1 MDLFKKS
8 ITAALLVLVFWSCA
22 NEETKKGDD
31 YFREGNYQEA
41 VNAYSEILSIDPSN
55 VQMLYGRARAREE
68 MQNLEG
74 AIQDYKKALTYD
86 DRNVRVLIG
95 LGDIYYKQ
103 KDFANAL
110 FYYEQATGFEKNNA
124 YALFKEGRAHHKLGN
139 VKEAMDLYNNALREN
154 KKLGEAYLFRGAL
167 KVSQKNK
174 RSACEDF
181 RKAKSLGVSG
191 ADGAIGSYCG

>member
-1 MDLFKKS
+1 MNLLKRN
-8 ITAALLVLVFWSCA
+8 IPAVLLALVLWSCA
-22 NEETKKGDD
+22 NEENKKGDD
-31 YFREGNYQEA
+31 YFQEGNYQEA
-41 VNAYSEILSIDPSN
+41 ISVYSETLSIDPAN
-55 VQMLYGRARAREE
+55 VQVLYGRARAKEE
-68 MQNLEG
+68 MQNFDG
-74 AIQDYKKALTYD
+74 AIEDYKKALTYD

-124 YALFKEGRAHHKLGN
+124 YALFKEGRANHKLGN
-139 VKEAMDLYNNALREN
+139 VEEAMDLYNDALREN
-154 KKLGEAYLFRGAL
+154 GKLGEAYLFRGAL

-174 RSACEDF
+174 GGACEDF

>member
-1 MDLFKKS
+1 MNLFKKS
-8 ITAALLVLVFWSCA
+8 IPTVLLAFVFWSCA
-22 NEETKKGDD
+22 NEKTKGGDD
-31 YFREGNYQEA
+31 YFEEGNYQEA
-41 VNAYSEILSIDPSN
+41 INAYSETLSLDPSN
-55 VQMLYGRARAREE
+55 VPLLYGRARAKEE

-74 AIQDYKKALTYD
+74 AIEDYKEALTYD

-139 VKEAMDLYNNALREN
+139 VEEAMDLYNDALREN
-154 KKLGEAYLFRGAL
+154 NELGEAYLFRGAL
-167 KVSQKNK
+167 KVSQKNTGG
-174 RSACEDF
+174 ACEDF
-181 RKAKSLGVSG
+181 RKAKSLNVSG
-191 ADGAIGSYCG
+191 AEDAIGSYCG